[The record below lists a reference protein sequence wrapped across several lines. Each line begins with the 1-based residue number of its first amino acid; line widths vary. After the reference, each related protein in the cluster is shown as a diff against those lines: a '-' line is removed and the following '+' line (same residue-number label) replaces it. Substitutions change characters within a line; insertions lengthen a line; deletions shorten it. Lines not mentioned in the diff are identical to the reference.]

1 VQTSICVV
9 VVQEVAKERSE
20 TMNWSDRKMTDG
32 IHPHVPSEFR
42 KRDLDGSHHI
52 GEHRK

>member
-1 VQTSICVV
+1 VQPSICVV

-20 TMNWSDRKMTDG
+20 TMNWSDRTRTDDV
-32 IHPHVPSEFR
+32 HPRVPNEFR
-42 KRDLDGSHHI
+42 KRDLDGSHDI